1 LGHGRSIAEVDPKRR
16 LDSDPVDCHARQVSE
31 RLRIF
36 RAVMTQPNL
45 GRVELA
51 FLGFNMTEFATWIA
65 ILVYAFGRGGASEAG
80 AVSVILLI
88 PSAVVAPL
96 AAYAGDRFRRDRVL
110 FVDYLVQGFA
120 IGATAVT
127 LYADASAGVVYAVAT
142 LASISI
148 TFTRPA
154 QNSLLPALAATPEDL
169 TATNVVT
176 GIVEGTGKML
186 GPLIAGVLLGVAGP
200 DAVFAVFAIVTLL
213 GASAVSGVRAEPA
226 AVTPPG
232 RMGAEDVWRE
242 TLRGFRTLRDEREP
256 RLVVLLLS
264 SNVIVVGALDVL
276 FIATAI
282 DLLGIGQSGA
292 GYLSAAFGAGA
303 VIGAASAVILVGRRR
318 LTPPLAAGAV
328 VFGSPIA
335 LVAVAPSAVSAPVLF
350 AIAGGGRSLGDV
362 AGRTLLQR
370 IAPNEV
376 LSRVFGVL
384 EGLMMVALAVGSVG
398 AAVLIERFGVPTAL
412 VAIGAFLPLVM
423 LFSSGRLL
431 SVDRRAAPPSAEML
445 ALVRTIPFFTP
456 LPPPALEGV
465 MANMTPMQVGSGKVL
480 IREGDVGDLFYVIVE
495 GEVEVTSGGKHLSD
509 LGPGAYV
516 GEIALL
522 RDVPRTATV
531 IAKTPLRLL
540 ALQRDPFLLAVTG
553 HPQSVQAAQAVADA
567 RLR

>member
-1 LGHGRSIAEVDPKRR
+1 MNERS
-16 LDSDPVDCHARQVSE
+16 
-31 RLRIF
+31 RIF
-36 RAVMTQPNL
+36 RAVMTDPNL
-45 GRVELA
+45 RRVELA

-65 ILVYAFGRGGASEAG
+65 ILVYAFERGGAAEAG

-88 PSAVVAPL
+88 PSAVVAPF

-110 FVDYLVQGFA
+110 FVDYLVQGLA
-120 IGATAVT
+120 VGATALT
-127 LYADASAGVVYAVAT
+127 LYADASAGVVYGVAT

-154 QNSLLPALAATPEDL
+154 QNSLLPTLAQTPEDL
-169 TATNVVT
+169 TAANVVT
-176 GIVEGTGKML
+176 GVVEGTGKML
-186 GPLIAGVLLGVAGP
+186 GPLIAGVLLAVAGP
-200 DAVFAVFAIVTLL
+200 DAIFAVFAIVTFL
-213 GASAVSGVRAEPA
+213 GAFAVSGVRAEPSV
-226 AVTPPG
+226 VTPAV
-232 RMGAEDVWRE
+232 RMGAEDVLRE
-242 TLRGFRTLRDEREP
+242 TLRGFKTLRDEREP

-264 SNVIVVGALDVL
+264 SNVVVVGAIDVL
-276 FIATAI
+276 FVATAI

-303 VIGAASAVILVGRRR
+303 VVGAASAVILVGRRR

-328 VFGSPIA
+328 VFGAPIA
-335 LVAVAPSAVSAPVLF
+335 LVAVAPSAVSAPILF
-350 AIAGGGRSLGDV
+350 AIAGGGRSLEDV

-370 IAPNEV
+370 ISPNEV

-412 VAIGAFLPLVM
+412 IAIGAFLPVVM
-423 LFSSGRLL
+423 LFSSRRLL
-431 SVDRRAAPPSAEML
+431 AVDRRAAPPNAEML
-445 ALVRTIPFFTP
+445 ALVRKIPFFAP
-456 LPPPALEGV
+456 LPAPALEGV
-465 MANMTPMQVGSGKVL
+465 MTNMIPMEIGSGNVL
-480 IREGDVGDLFYVIVE
+480 IRQGDVGDLFYVIVQ
-495 GEVEVTSGGKHLSD
+495 GEAEVTRDGKHLRN

-531 IAKTPLRLL
+531 VAKTTLRLL
-540 ALQRDPFLLAVTG
+540 ALQREPFLLAVTG
-553 HPQSVQAAQAVADA
+553 HPQSVRAANAVADA